1 MFLFSSKGI
10 PPTKNN
16 ENEEL
21 KRLYHQILSYCRKNL
36 IDTLSAEECT
46 QEVFA
51 VYFEKNSQVKIHNP
65 RAWLYRTADN
75 YLHRFNQKL
84 QQEKQKTL
92 SLPNRED
99 DFDDMEGNLFVYEQD
114 FDRFLE
120 DGIDIEEDV
129 EKVLSGLS
137 DKEFELY
144 DLHFR
149 KHHSIQDL
157 TLTYDLSVSAVKSKI
172 YRLKQHILKLAQNI
186 MLDESKD

>member
-10 PPTKNN
+10 PPTKDN

-46 QEVFA
+46 QEVF
-51 VYFEKNSQVKIHNP
+51 VTYFEKNSQVKIYNP

-92 SLPNRED
+92 SLPNPED
-99 DFDDMEGNLFVYEQD
+99 DVDDMEDNLFVYEQD
-114 FDRFLE
+114 FDLFLE

-149 KHHSIQDL
+149 KH
-157 TLTYDLSVSAVKSKI
+157 LSFPFKI
-172 YRLKQHILKLAQNI
+172 
-186 MLDESKD
+186 